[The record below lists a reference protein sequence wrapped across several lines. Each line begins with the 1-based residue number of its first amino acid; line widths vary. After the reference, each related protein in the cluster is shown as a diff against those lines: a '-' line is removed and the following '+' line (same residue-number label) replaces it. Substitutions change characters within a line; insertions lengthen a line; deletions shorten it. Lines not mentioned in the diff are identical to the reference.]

1 MRTLDRLNYLKQ
13 SGKLSWNILV
23 RGRYDFTYDLIPVH
37 SSNMPLRKRI
47 NVLRA
52 GANLIYRRTQAWS
65 WPIHIHVELTNY
77 CNLRC
82 PVCPTGSGRLNRQ
95 PAFMDPAL
103 FDRVMNEVGPYLLTM
118 SLWGWGEPLL
128 HPQLAE
134 ILRITQN
141 RGVTTFLSTNGQ
153 NLDDETVQQAL
164 IKYPPTHLFVCLD
177 GLTDE
182 TNNLFRTGSKLA
194 PALAGVRQLAKMK
207 RQKNSRLPV
216 LQFRYIVMKH
226 NEHELPQV
234 PEFAAE
240 NQFDEII
247 IRTLNIIDAPEDAHR
262 QLIPDGEKFRAYD
275 YANDK
280 RISRTDFI
288 CEKAFTF
295 PAIFA
300 DGTVVA
306 CDQDC
311 TAQQPIGSIAD
322 GSSFASTWWSKRAT
336 ETRRQIRD
344 NPETLSF
351 CKNCPFKDRETKD
364 SNCQY
369 IDLRSVYN

>member
-1 MRTLDRLNYLKQ
+1 
-13 SGKLSWNILV
+13 
-23 RGRYDFTYDLIPVH
+23 
-37 SSNMPLRKRI
+37 
-47 NVLRA
+47 
-52 GANLIYRRTQAWS
+52 
-65 WPIHIHVELTNY
+65 
-77 CNLRC
+77 
-82 PVCPTGSGRLNRQ
+82 
-95 PAFMDPAL
+95 
-103 FDRVMNEVGPYLLTM
+103 MNEMGPYLLTL

-128 HPQLAE
+128 HPQLAD

-164 IKYPPTHLFVCLD
+164 IKYPPTRLFVCLD

-207 RQKNSRLPV
+207 RRKNSRLPV

-240 NQFDEII
+240 NQFDEVI

-295 PAIFA
+295 PAIFT

-311 TAQQPIGSIAD
+311 NAQQPIGSIAD

-351 CKNCPFKDRETKD
+351 CKNCPFKDREAKD

>member
-23 RGRYDFTYDLIPVH
+23 RGRYDFTYDLMPVH
-37 SSNMPLRKRI
+37 SYNMPLRKRI

-82 PVCPTGSGRLNRQ
+82 PVCPTGGGRLNRQ

-103 FDRVMNEVGPYLLTM
+103 FDRVMNEMGPYLLTM

-128 HPQLAE
+128 HPQLAD

-164 IKYPPTHLFVCLD
+164 IKYPPTRLFVCLD

-262 QLIPDGEKFRAYD
+262 QLIPDGEKFRAYG

-288 CEKAFTF
+288 CEKVFTF
-295 PAIFA
+295 PAIFT

-311 TAQQPIGSIAD
+311 NAQQPIGSIAD

-351 CKNCPFKDRETKD
+351 CKNCPFKDREAKD